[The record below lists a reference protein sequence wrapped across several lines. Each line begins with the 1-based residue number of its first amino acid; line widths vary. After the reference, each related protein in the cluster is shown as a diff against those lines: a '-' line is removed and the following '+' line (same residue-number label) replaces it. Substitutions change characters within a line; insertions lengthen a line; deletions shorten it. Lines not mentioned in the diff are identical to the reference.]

1 MSGHGTKHLSLW
13 ELWKNLDYPSSY
25 PVSSRN
31 LKFYL
36 GNTEPESLETT
47 FLRLCWCEQSPPVPG
62 SSWGCTEPS
71 APFAALPHLPWPG
84 RQRSW
89 LLSRNQSLQLPA
101 ALCRTFPLPGVSK
114 AAPSWRAEEA
124 RPGQAG
130 SAQAVPRLQTLLSSL
145 NLQPWAEA
153 KLVWMSLVI
162 KVFYLSTPWQ
172 FVPVWCMRK
181 GPSGAKPQI
190 KCVLNEFKAL
200 NVDIS

>member
-1 MSGHGTKHLSLW
+1 MWAK
-13 ELWKNLDYPSSY
+13 PSC
-25 PVSSRN
+25 PWQ
-31 LKFYL
+31 L
-36 GNTEPESLETT
+36 
-47 FLRLCWCEQSPPVPG
+47 LRLHRTFCSLCCPGQAGRDPDCWAEIRVC
-62 SSWGCTEPS
+62 SSLLPCAEP
-71 APFAALPHLPWPG
+71 F
-84 RQRSW
+84 
-89 LLSRNQSLQLPA
+89 LSRV
-101 ALCRTFPLPGVSK
+101 FFK

-200 NVDIS
+200 NEDVS